1 MNGRT
6 VITFTITHGLPMN
19 NKQNNK
25 QQLAAIGLDVGGTK
39 IAAGVV
45 LWPSGEI
52 LQRTIIPTKPA
63 RGGEAVLKDTY
74 DLAKQLHDWARGK
87 QIEVA
92 GIGAGVAELVD
103 CDGNVTSSCTIDWRD
118 RPVQKR
124 LSAIV
129 PARVESDVRAAAVG
143 EAIFGA
149 GSGHPL
155 FIYVTVGTGISY
167 CLMQNGQPLKGAKGN
182 AITMASSPLSTVCT
196 HCGAKLRPV
205 LEGFASGPAIAKR
218 FAQSHNAEPTET
230 CEEVFRAASNGD
242 KDAIEILTSAGEA
255 LGVSTAFLV
264 NVLDPEMIVV
274 GGGLGTTR
282 GLYWDAFERSCREH
296 IFAGN
301 SRELPIVTATLGVDA
316 GLVGAAAV
324 VFAQQQRGTANYAYE
339 TN

>member
-1 MNGRT
+1 
-6 VITFTITHGLPMN
+6 MN
-19 NKQNNK
+19 NKP
-25 QQLAAIGLDVGGTK
+25 QLGAIGLDIGGTK

-52 LQRTIIPTKPA
+52 LQRTIIPTNPT
-63 RGGEAVLKDTY
+63 RGGEAVLEDTQ
-74 DLAKQLHDWARGK
+74 DIAKQLLGWARLKG
-87 QIEVA
+87 IEVA

-103 CDGNVTSSCTIDWRD
+103 CEGNVTSSCTIDWRD
-118 RPVQKR
+118 RPVQQR
-124 LSAIV
+124 LSEIA
-129 PARVESDVRAAAVG
+129 PTQVESDVRAAAVG

-149 GSGHPL
+149 GRGHSL
-155 FIYVTVGTGISY
+155 FVYVTVGTGISC

-205 LEGFASGPAIAKR
+205 LEEFASGPAIAKR
-218 FAQSHNAEPTET
+218 FAHGHRGQPPET

-242 KDAIEILTSAGEA
+242 KNAIEILISAGEA
-255 LGVSTAFLV
+255 LGVSAAFLV

-274 GGGLGTTR
+274 GGGLGTAG
-282 GLYWDAFERSCREH
+282 GLYWNAFERSCREH
-296 IFAGN
+296 IFADN
-301 SRELPIVTATLGVDA
+301 SRGLPIVTATLGIDA

-324 VFAQQQRGTANYAYE
+324 VFAQEQGSRKNYAYE